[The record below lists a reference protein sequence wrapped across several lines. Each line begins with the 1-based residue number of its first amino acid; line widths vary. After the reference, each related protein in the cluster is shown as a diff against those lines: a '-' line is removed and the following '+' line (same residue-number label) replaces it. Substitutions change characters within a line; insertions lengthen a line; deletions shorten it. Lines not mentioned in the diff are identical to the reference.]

1 MAKPKI
7 KVNHRA
13 IVEIMRSPEM
23 LAEVTKRAEAIAA
36 AANAEY
42 RGNGED
48 GFIANSHVHSTRAR
62 GSVVTAT
69 NQAYYAEAKYGLLTK
84 SMDAGRD

>member
-7 KVNHRA
+7 KVSNKA
-13 IVEIMRSPEM
+13 LVEIMRSDEM

-42 RGNGED
+42 TGTGE
-48 GFIANSHVHSTRAR
+48 GFVAHSNAHSTRAR
-62 GSVVTAT
+62 GTVVTAT

-84 SMDAGRD
+84 SMDAGRN

>member
-7 KVNHRA
+7 KVSNKA
-13 IVEIMRSPEM
+13 LVEIMRSHEM
-23 LAEVTKRAEAIAA
+23 LAEVHKRAEAIAA

-42 RGNGED
+42 RGEAP
-48 GFIANSHVHSTRAR
+48 GFVAHSNVHSTRAR
-62 GSVVTAT
+62 GTVVTAT

-84 SMDAGRD
+84 SMDAGRN

>member
-1 MAKPKI
+1 MAKPRI
-7 KVNHRA
+7 KVHNRA
-13 IVEIMRSPEM
+13 MVDIMRSPEV

-42 RGNGED
+42 TGSGT
-48 GFIANSHVHSTRAR
+48 GFVAHSNVHSTRAR
-62 GSVVTAT
+62 GTVVTAT
-69 NQAYYAEAKYGLLTK
+69 NQAAYAEAKYGLLTK

>member
-7 KVNHRA
+7 KVSNKA
-13 IVEIMRSPEM
+13 LVEIMRSDEM

-36 AANAEY
+36 AANAGY
-42 RGNGED
+42 TGTGE
-48 GFIANSHVHSTRAR
+48 GFVAHSNVHSTRAR
-62 GSVVTAT
+62 GTVVTAT

-84 SMDAGRD
+84 SMDAGRN

>member
-1 MAKPKI
+1 MAKPRV
-7 KVNHRA
+7 KVHNRSM
-13 IVEIMRSPEM
+13 VEIMRSPEM

-42 RGNGED
+42 RGEGE
-48 GFIANSHVHSTRAR
+48 GFVAHSNVHSTRAR

-69 NQAYYAEAKYGLLTK
+69 NQAAYAEAKYGLLTK

>member
-7 KVNHRA
+7 KVRNKA
-13 IVEIMRSPEM
+13 LVEIMRSFEM
-23 LAEVTKRAEAIAA
+23 LAEVTKRAEMIAD

-42 RGNGED
+42 RGEGQ
-48 GFIANSHVHSTRAR
+48 GFVAHSNVHSTRAR
-62 GSVVTAT
+62 GTVVTAT

-84 SMDAGRD
+84 SMDAGRN

>member
-1 MAKPKI
+1 M
-7 KVNHRA
+7 
-13 IVEIMRSPEM
+13 VEIMRSPEM

-42 RGNGED
+42 RGEGE
-48 GFIANSHVHSTRAR
+48 GFVAHSNVHSTRAR

-69 NQAYYAEAKYGLLTK
+69 NQAAYAEAKYGLLTK